1 MTPSRLRFLEAH
13 GISNPVKDL
22 IDNPD
27 VLMFGKYKKDM
38 LLEYYNKWYGSE
50 DKKIVFEKVDE
61 VSGIDIFKVV
71 SVD

>member
-1 MTPSRLRFLEAH
+1 
-13 GISNPVKDL
+13 
-22 IDNPD
+22 
-27 VLMFGKYKKDM
+27 MFGKYKKDM

-61 VSGIDIFKVV
+61 VSGIDIINIR